1 MLLNIK
7 PFIFTALGIA
17 FLFTSCSD
25 DSPLLESEPEP
36 ELPCRVDLY
45 TSNWYMGDR
54 SGKPAQTSFGYDAQG
69 RVILAPVGNNQISF
83 EYYDDSV
90 ILKYAGE
97 APNTVT
103 DYYSL
108 NGKGLITHLR
118 RVWMAPW
125 ETEAKDYLVL
135 DFVYDEE
142 GYLSRIKEEDRE
154 VLFSYED
161 GNLINIHDGLKG
173 NDEDIKLTHYTNTDF
188 SNLPIHSLTPIY
200 HINSLHRTPTPI
212 FNPVGMAVLTSG
224 GYFGKFS
231 KNRIK
236 TIGTYELSYEADDKN
251 NISKLKEVNSAES
264 IDSMVYHIEHTCF

>member
-17 FLFTSCSD
+17 LLFISCSD

-36 ELPCRVDLY
+36 ELPCRVNFY

-54 SGKPAQTSFGYDAQG
+54 SGNPAQTPFGYDAQG

-108 NGKGLITHLR
+108 NENGLITH
-118 RVWMAPW
+118 
-125 ETEAKDYLVL
+125 
-135 DFVYDEE
+135 
-142 GYLSRIKEEDRE
+142 
-154 VLFSYED
+154 
-161 GNLINIHDGLKG
+161 
-173 NDEDIKLTHYTNTDF
+173 
-188 SNLPIHSLTPIY
+188 
-200 HINSLHRTPTPI
+200 HR
-212 FNPVGMAVLTSG
+212 PVGS
-224 GYFGKFS
+224 
-231 KNRIK
+231 
-236 TIGTYELSYEADDKN
+236 
-251 NISKLKEVNSAES
+251 
-264 IDSMVYHIEHTCF
+264 